1 MVWVEIGFMD
11 WVLMRGLCLGGLKW
25 VVLGNGVGW
34 SGFYVNAGWNE
45 LGWVPFLYLNYN
57 IRAYCGLYRQ

>member
-1 MVWVEIGFMD
+1 MH
-11 WVLMRGLCLGGLKW
+11 GLCLGGLKW
-25 VVLGNGVGW
+25 VVLLGNGVGW